1 MNGACCQAAYRNR
14 GDAAMTLLKI
24 ARLGH
29 PVLRQVS
36 EPVDNPSDPD
46 VLRLVTD
53 MIATMHDASGIGL
66 AAPQV
71 YQSRRVIVFHV
82 PAARRAED
90 DAEPPVDVTAVIN
103 PSVEPIGD
111 DVALGMEGCLSIPGL
126 RALVPRP
133 AQIRYRGLSLK
144 GEPIDR
150 IATGLHAR
158 VVQHEVD
165 HLDGILYLDRLADT
179 RSLAFD
185 SEWHHVVAA
194 HQDDT
199 DSKPA

>member
-1 MNGACCQAAYRNR
+1 
-14 GDAAMTLLKI
+14 MTLLKI

-29 PVLRQVS
+29 PVLRQVA
-36 EPVDNPSDPD
+36 EPVANPRDPD
-46 VLRLVTD
+46 VARLVAD

-71 YQSRRVIVFHV
+71 YQSRRIIVFHI
-82 PAARRAED
+82 PSARRTED
-90 DAEPPVDVTAVIN
+90 DAEPSVDVTAVIN

-133 AQIRYRGLSLK
+133 AQIRYRGLSPA

-150 IATGLHAR
+150 VATGLHAR

-165 HLDGILYLDRLADT
+165 HLDGILYLDRLADMH
-179 RSLAFD
+179 SLAFD

-194 HQDDT
+194 HESHTDT
-199 DSKPA
+199 EPA

>member
-1 MNGACCQAAYRNR
+1 
-14 GDAAMTLLKI
+14 MTFLKI

-29 PVLRQVS
+29 PVLRQVA
-36 EPVDNPSDPD
+36 EPVDDPSDPD
-46 VLRLVTD
+46 VARLVAD

-71 YQSRRVIVFHV
+71 YQSRRIIVFHV
-82 PAARRAED
+82 PAARRTED
-90 DAEPPVDVTAVIN
+90 DAEPPIDVTAVVN

-111 DVALGMEGCLSIPGL
+111 DIALGMEGCLSIPGL

-133 AQIRYRGLSLK
+133 AQIRYRGVSPA

-165 HLDGILYLDRLADT
+165 HLDGVLYLDRLADM

-185 SEWHHVVAA
+185 SEWHHVLAA
-194 HQDDT
+194 QDDHAGT
-199 DSKPA
+199 EPT